1 LSGSEVGIGWQV
13 LRDGAGG
20 FATEWRLN
28 EENNLELRV
37 DFMVK
42 LLRACV
48 WMPWRKK
55 AKKDVASCE
64 KPRGDASNR

>member
-1 LSGSEVGIGWQV
+1 MFSSAKEVHFV
-13 LRDGAGG
+13 C
-20 FATEWRLN
+20 
-28 EENNLELRV
+28 RV

-48 WMPWRKK
+48 WMPRRKK

-64 KPRGDASNR
+64 KPRGDASNL